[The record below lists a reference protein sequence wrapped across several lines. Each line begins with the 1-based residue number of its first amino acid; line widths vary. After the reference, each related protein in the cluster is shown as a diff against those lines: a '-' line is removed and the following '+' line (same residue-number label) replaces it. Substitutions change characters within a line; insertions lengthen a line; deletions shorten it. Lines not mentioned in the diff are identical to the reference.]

1 MMKPSDSV
9 RIVLVRPRNPLN
21 LLAASRAAA
30 NFGFCD
36 VVVVAPYEPV
46 WEEARAAAGAARWLR
61 QTRRAADLL
70 EAIEDRNW
78 VLGTSCLARRRLDP
92 SRVLSLNQ
100 VSARVTGGN
109 RRDRIAILFGS
120 EKRGLSNHHLELC
133 HSIIRIPTLQTSP
146 SMNLGQAVAVCCYEL
161 RRAGGGSGR
170 PASADM
176 SVASAGEVDRLVEAI
191 GSILPNAEPGEGRRQ
206 GKMRK
211 RQARLRR
218 MLMRLPVS
226 REEISLALGVVR
238 DLAWRLQK
246 DH

>member
-1 MMKPSDSV
+1 LKPWDSV

-21 LLAASRAAA
+21 LLAACRAAA

-36 VVVVAPYEPV
+36 VVVVAPHEPV
-46 WEEARAAAGAARWLR
+46 WEEARAAVGAERWLK
-61 QTRRAADLL
+61 QTRRTASLP

-92 SRVLSLNQ
+92 SHVLPLDQ
-100 VSARVTGGN
+100 LTARVARG
-109 RRDRIAILFGS
+109 RDRIAVLFGS
-120 EKRGLSNHHLELC
+120 EKRGLSNHDFELC
-133 HSIIRIPTLQTSP
+133 HSIIRIPTLQTLP

-206 GKMRK
+206 GK